1 MAIAGH
7 IDSPELEACFVPGR
21 AASPGLR
28 KWPWGTERQ
37 VLTVGSL
44 QIKPEGY
51 VQKPVSVASATWTA
65 EIYFS
70 CYDMKVGFH
79 LQGCSKLGPGEREA
93 KGMLRRRNH
102 SEISKHLGMAGAQ
115 GRK

>member
-1 MAIAGH
+1 MNHEAYTLELSQLRGREARISVPSCYWSGLWLLLA
-7 IDSPELEACFVPGR
+7 IDSSELEACFVPGR

-51 VQKPVSVASATWTA
+51 AQKPVSVASATWTA

-79 LQGCSKLGPGEREA
+79 L
-93 KGMLRRRNH
+93 
-102 SEISKHLGMAGAQ
+102 
-115 GRK
+115 